1 MKAHGELNGY
11 IFKKGFFVNR
21 WIVQFLRYYKTIKGA
36 SAHTLRN
43 YCMDLNAFKEF
54 LEAQVYGISIEKRSS
69 KISLSDLDKDVS
81 NGVIDIKKIDK
92 KIIRNYLSTLHLEK
106 VCRSTLLRK
115 LSSLRSLF
123 KFLAKEKII
132 DSNPMDFIDSPK
144 ADKMLPVILT
154 YDQVEVFMNQPDT
167 KDYLGVRDRCILEL
181 FYSSGLRL
189 SELAG
194 LNREDI
200 DLNRLWMKVRGK
212 GKKERIIPMTGQAAK
227 WLKLYLKHVE
237 RHVDT
242 IDHRAEVDMH
252 AIFLNKWGTRLT
264 VRSIDR
270 MFQQYFKISGFAQEV
285 TPHTLRHTIATHWL
299 EKGMDLKTIQVLLG
313 HESLSTT
320 TIYTQVSSQVKQDVY
335 SQTHPRAKKSLLK
348 K

>member
-1 MKAHGELNGY
+1 M
-11 IFKKGFFVNR
+11 NR

-36 SAHTLRN
+36 SVHTLRN

-54 LEAQVYGISIEKRSS
+54 LEEQVYSIEIEKRSC
-69 KISLSDLDKDVS
+69 KVSLSSLDKDIS
-81 NGVIDIKKIDK
+81 NEIIDVQKIDK
-92 KIIRNYLSTLHLEK
+92 KIIRNYLSMLHLSQ
-106 VCRSTLLRK
+106 VSRGTLLRK

-123 KFLAKEKII
+123 KFLTKEKII
-132 DSNPMDFIDSPK
+132 HSNPMDFIDSPK
-144 ADKMLPVILT
+144 ADKMLPTTLT
-154 YDQVEVFMNQPDT
+154 YDQVEIFMNQPDT
-167 KDYLGVRDRCILEL
+167 KDYLGVRDRAILEL

-194 LNREDI
+194 LNREDM
-200 DLNRLWMKVRGK
+200 DLNRLWMKVKGK
-212 GKKERIIPMTGQAAK
+212 GKKERLIPMTAQAAK
-227 WLKLYLKHVE
+227 WIKIYLKHPE

-242 IDHRAEVDMH
+242 ITHQAEIDAH

-270 MFQQYFKISGFAQEV
+270 MFQQYFKASGFAKEV

-320 TIYTQVSSQVKQDVY
+320 TIYTQVSSQVKKEVY
-335 SQTHPRAKKSLLK
+335 QKAHPRAQKHLLK

>member
-1 MKAHGELNGY
+1 MD
-11 IFKKGFFVNR
+11 R

-36 SAHTLRN
+36 SLHTLRN
-43 YCMDLNAFKEF
+43 YCIDLNAFKEF
-54 LEAQVYGISIEKRSS
+54 LEAEVYLIEVEKRSP
-69 KISLSDLDKDVS
+69 KIALSDLNKDISSGLLDMRTV
-81 NGVIDIKKIDK
+81 DK
-92 KIIRNYLSTLHLEK
+92 KTIRNYLAKMHLEK
-106 VCRSTLLRK
+106 VSRATLLRK

-123 KFLAKEKII
+123 KFLTKEKVIV
-132 DSNPMDFIDSPK
+132 SNPMDFIDSPK
-144 ADKMLPVILT
+144 ADKMLPVVLT
-154 YDQVEVFMNQPDT
+154 YDQVELFMNQPDI

-194 LNREDI
+194 LNREDL

-212 GKKERIIPMTGQAAK
+212 GKKERLIPMTEQAAK
-227 WLKLYLKHVE
+227 WLKLYLKHIE

-242 IDHRAEVDMH
+242 ITHLAEVDTH

-270 MFQQYFKISGFAQEV
+270 MFQQYFKASGFAQEV

-320 TIYTQVSSQVKQDVY
+320 TIYTQVSSHVKKEVY
-335 SQTHPRAKKSLLK
+335 NRTHPRAQKQQKT
-348 K
+348 